1 MDIKKIMFITFL
13 LLAILT
19 IGAVNADENVTS
31 DDLKVSDDVC
41 TPNDEL
47 NSPTYESDEYFI
59 DVSEYEM
66 CIAGRDYNKDEEVA
80 YIVLPGDATKGSFRI
95 INNGE
100 VVARVDISDDEKYW
114 EVDDEDGTLY
124 GSIFLKDVNLTKI
137 HDGDELS
144 FQFLEYSSGQYV
156 TVDWFTVV
164 YKVNLTNSYMKLSEI
179 GGKMDESDV
188 DIQVSGIDMEN
199 MDENFTYVYVAKKE
213 GIFTIFI
220 EGVHDDI
227 DIFKEDLNTTKRP
240 YAITEDE
247 YGDSY
252 YRFAFS
258 LNDIN
263 TFISRNITGVES
275 FKDLVD
281 NNIIASGNDVYF
293 DLVDDE
299 ENEIYSKMMT
309 LKISADGKILFEEEK
324 VEIDYLISDIIMYEN
339 WRETQ
344 IIDLSVKK
352 DVSGRII
359 IYLNDNMTPAFEK
372 DLSQLTPVDF
382 DEEDDFNYY
391 TLTIKDLNITSAGE
405 YILRLYVDDNEGE
418 HIYHYD
424 ADDPEILRVF
434 ESQTVDVGGVTVD
447 VDPIP
452 KSVDDNETLITIDG
466 TASAE
471 DEVLIYVDGNQQAI
485 TIKLGDCKKDDT
497 GNYIIESN
505 DLNLGVGEHNLNI
518 TYKGVNL
525 TAKVDLTTNIVID
538 FSKENETIY
547 TTFNDVFVSIYL
559 VGENIYT
566 TNIDGNINLT
576 VMDDGNIITTFEK
589 EITDL
594 NYEGSL
600 ESYVIRTNDLNA
612 QLNGTY
618 NVVVRYFGNKGTYQ
632 INSTLSFKAFGP
644 EDYGASIEEVI
655 NDVDSSVITFNNT
668 PLDYNIFVE
677 INGNETVEFNKSDL
691 NTGFNQDKK
700 IYSIKYN
707 QLKGFREGTNS
718 IRVYIDTN
726 AGYIDLAGG
735 NVIVDL
741 EKNIDPLLT
750 ISIADIEEGNAAN
763 AVITTNSTFTGEVIV
778 QVANT
783 NYSVN
788 ITNGQGSLSVN
799 GLSPNTYTA
808 TVLFKSD
815 GIFNDSI
822 KTTTFKVTSKPA
834 PQVQKADVVKLT
846 LKKVKIKK
854 SAKKLIL
861 QATLKING
869 VGKKGAKLTF
879 KFNGKKYK
887 VKTKKKGVAKVTI
900 SKKVLKK
907 LKVGK
912 KVKYQVS
919 YGKTVKKLSAKV
931 KK

>member
-1 MDIKKIMFITFL
+1 MDIKKVMFITFL

-41 TPNDEL
+41 TVNDEL
-47 NSPTYESDEYFI
+47 NSPSYENEDYFI

-66 CIAGRDYNKDEEVA
+66 CIAGRDYDEDEEVA
-80 YIVLPGDATKGSFRI
+80 YIVLPDDTSKGSFQI

-100 VVARVDISDDEKYW
+100 IVARVDVSEDEEYW
-114 EVDDEDGTLY
+114 EVDDGDGTLY
-124 GSIFLKDVNLTKI
+124 GSIFLKDMNLTKI

-144 FQFLEYSSGQYV
+144 FQFLEYRGGQYV
-156 TVDWFTVV
+156 TVDWFTVM
-164 YKVNLTNSYMKLSEI
+164 YKVSLTNSYMKLSQI
-179 GGKMDESDV
+179 GGKMDEGDV
-188 DIQVSGIDMEN
+188 DIQVSGIDMQK
-199 MDENFTYVYVAKKE
+199 MDENFTYVYVAQKE
-213 GIFTIFI
+213 GIFTIYI
-220 EGVHDDI
+220 DGVHDDV
-227 DIFKEDLNTTKRP
+227 DIFEEDLNTTKRH
-240 YAITEDE
+240 YVITEDE

-252 YRFAFS
+252 YRFGFS

-263 TFISRNITGVES
+263 TFISRNITGVDS

-293 DLVDDE
+293 NLDDDE
-299 ENEIYSKMMT
+299 GEEIYSKMMT
-309 LKISADGKILFEEEK
+309 LNISPDGKILFEEEK
-324 VEIDYLISDIIMYEN
+324 VDVDYLISDIIMYEN
-339 WRETQ
+339 WQETQ

-352 DVSGRII
+352 DVTGKII
-359 IYLNDNMTPAFEK
+359 IYLNDNVAPAFEK

-391 TLTIKDLNITSAGE
+391 TLTIKDLNITSVGE

-418 HIYHYD
+418 HIYCYD
-424 ADDPEILRVF
+424 TDDPEILRVF
-434 ESQTVDVGGVTVD
+434 ESQTVDVEGVTVD
-447 VDPIP
+447 VDPVP
-452 KSVDDNETLITIDG
+452 KSVDDNETLITIDE

-485 TIKLGDCKKDDT
+485 TIRLADCKKDDN
-497 GNYIIESN
+497 GNYIIKSN

-525 TAKVDLTTNIVID
+525 TAKVNLTTNLVID
-538 FSKENETIY
+538 FSQNETIY
-547 TTFNDVFVSIYL
+547 TTFNDVFVFIYL
-559 VGENIYT
+559 AGENIYLS
-566 TNIDGNINLT
+566 NIDGKINLT
-576 VMDDGNIITTFEK
+576 VMDNENIITTFEK
-589 EITDL
+589 EIIDL
-594 NYEGSL
+594 KYEGSL

-612 QLNGTY
+612 QLNGKY

-632 INSTLSFKAFGP
+632 INGTLSFKAFGP
-644 EDYGASIEEVI
+644 EDYGASIEELI

-700 IYSIKYN
+700 IYFIKYN
-707 QLKGFREGTNS
+707 ELKGFREGTNTV
-718 IRVYIDTN
+718 RVYIDTN
-726 AGYIDLAGG
+726 AGYIDFAGG

-750 ISIADIEEGNAAN
+750 ISIGDIEEGNAAN
-763 AVITTNSTFTGEVIV
+763 AVITTNSSFTGAVIV
-778 QVANT
+778 QIANR
-783 NYSVN
+783 NYTVN
-788 ITNGQGSLSVN
+788 VINGQGNLSIN

-854 SAKKLIL
+854 SAKKLVL

-887 VKTKKKGVAKVTI
+887 AKTNKKGVAKVTI

>member
-1 MDIKKIMFITFL
+1 MDIKKVMFITFL

-41 TPNDEL
+41 TVNDEL
-47 NSPTYESDEYFI
+47 NSPSYENEDYFI

-66 CIAGRDYNKDEEVA
+66 CIAGRDYDEDEEVA
-80 YIVLPGDATKGSFRI
+80 YIVLPDDTSKGSFQI

-100 VVARVDISDDEKYW
+100 IVARVDVSEDEEYW

-124 GSIFLKDVNLTKI
+124 GSIFLKDMNLTKI

-144 FQFLEYSSGQYV
+144 FQFLEYHGGQYV

-188 DIQVSGIDMEN
+188 DIQVNGIDMQN

-213 GIFTIFI
+213 GIFTIYI

-252 YRFAFS
+252 YRFAFN

-263 TFISRNITGVES
+263 TFISQNIAGVES
-275 FKDLVD
+275 FSDLVD

-293 DLVDDE
+293 NLDDDE

-309 LKISADGKILFEEEK
+309 LNISLDGRILFEEEK
-324 VEIDYLISDIIMYEN
+324 VDVDYLISDIIMYEN

-391 TLTIKDLNITSAGE
+391 TLTIKDLNITSVGE
-405 YILRLYVDDNEGE
+405 YILCLYVDDNEGE
-418 HIYHYD
+418 HIYCYD
-424 ADDPEILRVF
+424 TDDPEILRVF
-434 ESQTVDVGGVTVD
+434 ESQTMDVEGVTVD

-485 TIKLGDCKKDDT
+485 TIKLGDCKKDDN

-525 TAKVDLTTNIVID
+525 TAKVNLTTNIVID

-547 TTFNDVFVSIYL
+547 TTFNDVFVFIYFT
-559 VGENIYT
+559 GENIYT
-566 TNIDGNINLT
+566 TNIDGKINLT
-576 VMDDGNIITTFEK
+576 VTDNENIITTFEK

-594 NYEGSL
+594 NYEGSS

-632 INSTLSFKAFGP
+632 INGTLSFKAFGP
-644 EDYGASIEEVI
+644 EDYGASIEELI
-655 NDVDSSVITFNNT
+655 NAVDSSVITFNNT

-700 IYSIKYN
+700 IYFIKYN
-707 QLKGFREGTNS
+707 ELKGFREGTNTV
-718 IRVYIDTN
+718 RVYIDTN
-726 AGYIDLAGG
+726 AGYIDFAGG

-750 ISIADIEEGNAAN
+750 ISIGDIEEDNAAN
-763 AVITTNSTFTGEVIV
+763 AVITTNSSFTGAVIV
-778 QVANT
+778 QIANR
-783 NYSVN
+783 NYTVN
-788 ITNGQGSLSVN
+788 VINGQGNLSIS

-822 KTTTFKVTSKPA
+822 KTTTFKVTLKPA

-854 SAKKLIL
+854 SAKKLVL

-879 KFNGKKYK
+879 KFNGKKYN
-887 VKTKKKGVAKVTI
+887 VKTNKKGVAKVTI

-919 YGKTVKKLSAKV
+919 YGKTVKRLSAKV